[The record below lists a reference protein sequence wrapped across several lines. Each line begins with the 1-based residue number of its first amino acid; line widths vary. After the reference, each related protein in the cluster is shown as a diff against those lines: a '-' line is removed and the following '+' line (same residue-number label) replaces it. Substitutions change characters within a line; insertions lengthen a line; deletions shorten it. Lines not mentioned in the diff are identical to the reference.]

1 MKEETYLFG
10 KNEGK
15 TKRET
20 NEQPKCMHDVAQY
33 DIIYIYVGV

>member
-10 KNEGK
+10 KNEGR

-20 NEQPKCMHDVAQY
+20 KEQPKRMHDVAQY
-33 DIIYIYVGV
+33 DFIYKYVGV